1 MKGTK
6 KPNVSFQT
14 NLLTSKEM
22 IGSREKF
29 PSPFLLLL
37 EGAQQPV
44 VSKHHLQ
51 TSCTKT
57 CTCSY
62 AHETERECRDRE
74 ISRDKETQRQKRKK
88 DEREREEG
96 RGRLTF

>member
-1 MKGTK
+1 MKGAK
-6 KPNVSFQT
+6 KPNVSFKT

-22 IGSREKF
+22 IGSRGKF

-51 TSCTKT
+51 TS

-88 DEREREEG
+88 DKREREEE
-96 RGRLTF
+96 RGRLTL

>member
-1 MKGTK
+1 MKGAK

-22 IGSREKF
+22 IGSREI
-29 PSPFLLLL
+29 FLLLL

-57 CTCSY
+57 RTCSY
-62 AHETERECRDRE
+62 AHETEREYRDLE
-74 ISRDKETQRQKRKK
+74 ISRDKETQRQKKKK
-88 DEREREEG
+88 DKREREEG
-96 RGRLTF
+96 RGRLTL

>member
-1 MKGTK
+1 MKGAK
-6 KPNVSFQT
+6 KPNVSLKS

-29 PSPFLLLL
+29 PSPFLLLPGGIQL
-37 EGAQQPV
+37 PV

-62 AHETERECRDRE
+62 THEIERQRHTETE
-74 ISRDKETQRQKRKK
+74 K
-88 DEREREEG
+88 G
-96 RGRLTF
+96 RGQEKN